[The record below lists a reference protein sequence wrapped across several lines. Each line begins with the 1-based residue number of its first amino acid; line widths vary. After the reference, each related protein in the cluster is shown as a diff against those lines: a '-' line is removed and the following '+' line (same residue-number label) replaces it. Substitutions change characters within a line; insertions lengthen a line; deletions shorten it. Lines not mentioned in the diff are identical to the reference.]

1 MLLHTLGEEILE
13 EFDVETAWR
22 RLQASRK
29 WEKTMESSMESLD
42 AVSISSADDTLLN
55 KKEKHLIW
63 EEIKIKSKTHFTS
76 VNCHLTRS

>member
-1 MLLHTLGEEILE
+1 MLLHALGEEILE

-42 AVSISSADDTLLN
+42 AVSISSADDTVLN

-63 EEIKIKSKTHFTS
+63 EEIKIKSKERPLCICF
-76 VNCHLTRS
+76 LF